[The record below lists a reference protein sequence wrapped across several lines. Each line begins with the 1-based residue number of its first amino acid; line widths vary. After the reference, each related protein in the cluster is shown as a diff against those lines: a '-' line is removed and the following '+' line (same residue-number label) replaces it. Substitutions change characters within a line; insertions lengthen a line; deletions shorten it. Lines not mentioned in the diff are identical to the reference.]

1 MEIISPP
8 ARLLRSTVSLLA
20 VAAWLLTG
28 APLNAAVNP
37 AEARIPDKVF
47 SIANYGAVGDGAA
60 TNTAA
65 IQAAIDACKSA
76 GGGSVEVPSGVYL
89 CGPLRLFS
97 NVNLHLD
104 DGAVLRM
111 LPLDKYPG
119 GTDNPENFISGAA
132 LHDVA
137 ISGKG
142 TIDGQ
147 GAPWWPFAK
156 TKGAHRPRMIA
167 LKSCERILIEGVMLM
182 NSPMFHIAISG
193 ADTSDVIVRGV
204 TIRAPA
210 STDPVLPSHNT
221 DACDVSGH
229 NILIE
234 DCDVSVGDDN
244 FTCGGNT
251 HDVLITHCTYGYGHG
266 VSIGSYTRGE
276 VSNITVTHC
285 TFTNTEC
292 GIRIKTDRDRGGHV
306 HDMLYSDLKMTNVN
320 FPILVYASYMAK
332 EPEYRDLTNL
342 SAATATAYPAAP
354 VGKLTPFYS
363 SIVFKNISAT
373 VAPGRRAGL
382 IWGLP
387 EAKATNILLQNV
399 RITADKSFGVFNTQG
414 VRLVDCQITTP
425 AGVNPIVTGNA
436 QISVSP

>member
-1 MEIISPP
+1 MKIISFPE
-8 ARLLRSTVSLLA
+8 RIVGSTVTSLA
-20 VAAWLLTG
+20 VAMWLLACTS
-28 APLNAAVNP
+28 LNAAINP
-37 AEARIPDKVF
+37 AEAKIPDKIF
-47 SIANYGAVGDGAA
+47 SIANYGAVGDGTTTA
-60 TNTAA
+60 TAA
-65 IQAAIDACKSA
+65 IEAAINACKAA
-76 GGGSVEVPSGVYL
+76 GGGSVEMPRGVYL
-89 CGPLRLFS
+89 AGPFHLFS

-104 DGAVLRM
+104 EGAVLRM
-111 LPLDKYPG
+111 LPFDKYPG
-119 GTDNPENFISGAA
+119 GTDDPESFISGAD

-156 TKGAHRPRMIA
+156 TKGARRPRMIA
-167 LKSCERILIEGVMLM
+167 LSSCKRILIEGVTLM
-182 NSPMFHIAISG
+182 NSPMFHIAIGG

-221 DACDVSGH
+221 DACDVSGR
-229 NILIE
+229 NILVE
-234 DCDVSVGDDN
+234 NCDVSVGDDN

-306 HDMLYSDLKMTNVN
+306 HDMHYSDLQMTNVN
-320 FPILVYASYMAK
+320 FPILIYAAYMA
-332 EPEYRDLTNL
+332 PERKYRDLTNI
-342 SAATATAYPAAP
+342 SAATATAYPPAP

-363 SIVFKNISAT
+363 DFVFKDITAT
-373 VAPGRRAGL
+373 VVPGGRAGL

-387 EAKATNILLQNV
+387 EAKATNIVLENV
-399 RITADKSFGVFNTQG
+399 HITADKPFGIFNAEG
-414 VRLVDCQITTP
+414 VRLINCQITTP
-425 AGVNPIVTGNA
+425 AGVKPIVTGNA
-436 QISVSP
+436 EVSVSP